1 MKNIF
6 NHLLAVLCMADLV
19 FILSNLV
26 LAPSSLGEEMNG
38 IVFKTA
44 QCVGQVSL
52 TFKRIWLLK
61 TFYCVELIVSAF
73 MASSATSVHM

>member
-6 NHLLAVLCMADLV
+6 NHLLAVLCMADLL

-38 IVFKTA
+38 IVFRTA

-52 TFKRIWLLK
+52 TFSI
-61 TFYCVELIVSAF
+61 F
-73 MASSATSVHM
+73 MTLALTIDRYQVTIY

>member
-44 QCVGQVSL
+44 QCVCQVSL
-52 TFKRIWLLK
+52 TFSI
-61 TFYCVELIVSAF
+61 F
-73 MASSATSVHM
+73 MTLALTIDRYQVKK